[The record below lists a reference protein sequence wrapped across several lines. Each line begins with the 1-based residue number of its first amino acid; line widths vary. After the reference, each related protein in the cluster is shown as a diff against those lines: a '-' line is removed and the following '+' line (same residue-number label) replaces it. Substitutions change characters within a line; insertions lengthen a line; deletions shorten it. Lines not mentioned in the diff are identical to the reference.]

1 VGSSIGRELSLFV
14 VAMLGG
20 GFCAGCSVGVGEG
33 YADGFLTDPEC
44 GLAEDAYSLG
54 PTFFG
59 GEVLDVGDQFA
70 IQVQRGGNLEGTSD
84 GLRILV
90 AGAADVSNGML
101 GLPFDLAAADPA
113 VRMSLYLNETCP
125 IGFEHEP
132 TRLSAVGGTIVFDS
146 IYAPMVDDQA
156 LETSARFSAVRF
168 VDPSR
173 PEERHAELDGSFRF
187 NFNRGRPAQRY
198 P

>member
-1 VGSSIGRELSLFV
+1 
-14 VAMLGG
+14 
-20 GFCAGCSVGVGEG
+20 
-33 YADGFLTDPEC
+33 
-44 GLAEDAYSLG
+44 
-54 PTFFG
+54 
-59 GEVLDVGDQFA
+59 
-70 IQVQRGGNLEGTSD
+70 
-84 GLRILV
+84 
-90 AGAADVSNGML
+90 
-101 GLPFDLAAADPA
+101 
-113 VRMSLYLNETCP
+113 MSLYLNETCP

-132 TRLSAVGGTIVFDS
+132 PRLSAVAGTIVFDS

-173 PEERHAELDGSFRF
+173 PEERHAELDGLFRF